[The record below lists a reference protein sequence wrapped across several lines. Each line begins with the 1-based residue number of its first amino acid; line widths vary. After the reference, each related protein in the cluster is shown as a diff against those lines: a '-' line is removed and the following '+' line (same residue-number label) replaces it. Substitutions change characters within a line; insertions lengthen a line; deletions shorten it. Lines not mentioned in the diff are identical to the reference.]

1 MPPDGDTRGMDTT
14 TGSMTDTVR
23 TISSAESASEAVIDA
38 VADAK
43 GVDPL
48 DLDPMYDAI
57 DPDALD
63 SIFRDSPSSGTGS
76 VELSFEMAG
85 CTVVVREAG
94 EVVVTPTAGAAG
106 SAGRV
111 PSHE

>member
-1 MPPDGDTRGMDTT
+1 M
-14 TGSMTDTVR
+14 TGSTTDTVR
-23 TISSAESASEAVIDA
+23 TISSAESASEAVIEA

-48 DLDPMYDAI
+48 DLEPMYDTI

-63 SIFRDSPSSGTGS
+63 SIFRDSPGAGTAS
-76 VELSFEMAG
+76 VEIRFEMAG
-85 CTVVVREAG
+85 CTVVVREMG
-94 EVVVTPTAGAAG
+94 EVVVAPTAGADG

>member
-1 MPPDGDTRGMDTT
+1 MDTM
-14 TGSMTDTVR
+14 TGSTTDTVR
-23 TISSAESASEAVIDA
+23 TISSAESASEAVIEA

-63 SIFRDSPSSGTGS
+63 RIFRDSPVGRTGS
-76 VELSFEMAG
+76 VEVRFEMAG

-94 EVVVTPTAGAAG
+94 EVVVAPTVGATG
-106 SAGRV
+106 SADRV